1 MNLGIRAA
9 FGSTAR
15 GYVKAARLFV
25 LVLIISSPF
34 IMIAFAQTAQPQ
46 PEFVVTVYDVSVS
59 TSYLLYV
66 DVSGTV
72 LLTGQSQW
80 SGGPI
85 HFGGWVAVKEITE
98 MPLGV
103 RNYSLSSN
111 NFSPSSL
118 TDYPSTDTA
127 NFSISEGPYL
137 VFGASLVSGIIY
149 AYDQSGAVIGESQ
162 PITSNSEG
170 GNPTYLLAIQLP
182 LINDSMLGA
191 TVPPTDQVGNPSP
204 VIPVAGIYNF
214 IMVIALIIIAFGAA
228 LMLFTGLGGG
238 REKEQG
244 GGMSQVLM
252 QVITAVIIVLIFPLV
267 YDQVAQV
274 INYMSQTIIAY
285 PQSPQFY
292 NVAIQNLWN
301 AATKGGS
308 WDSIITASLINF
320 AVWVMELI
328 AYLMV
333 YFLGTVRI
341 LLIAVMVTAF
351 PLAVALKMI
360 PFTKKLS
367 QMVEDTLFGL
377 MLAAIM
383 SAIIAGVALQI
394 IEHFSGSYFQEA
406 IGPYPN
412 WVAIAAIF
420 AIILMPTVFAPLT
433 ATLMQTVSQTAMT
446 AGAVGVAVG
455 AGAAVPAAGG
465 AIAGGKV
472 ASGAM
477 GAAAAAGKGLGGQL
491 TAGLSSFGGTFAR
504 LGAAPAI
511 KNAAIVGATG
521 LTAAVGGSQASRA
534 MRMVMPQ
541 TTGAGDVMKAHA
553 AEQEAAIH
561 LQAVGQAGDAFGS
574 TIPIF
579 AGSPT
584 SGGLVSEGLRAFDPG
599 QNAHPEAVQSLQ
611 RLARSDDFAGAY
623 NYAYE
628 HRNAFGMKGM
638 SPTESVSPETKA
650 AVGARFIQSL
660 RPYKDDEAALGRIA
674 TNMNAANAGRGK
686 PKTQF

>member
-1 MNLGIRAA
+1 
-9 FGSTAR
+9 
-15 GYVKAARLFV
+15 
-25 LVLIISSPF
+25 
-34 IMIAFAQTAQPQ
+34 
-46 PEFVVTVYDVSVS
+46 
-59 TSYLLYV
+59 
-66 DVSGTV
+66 
-72 LLTGQSQW
+72 
-80 SGGPI
+80 
-85 HFGGWVAVKEITE
+85 
-98 MPLGV
+98 
-103 RNYSLSSN
+103 
-111 NFSPSSL
+111 
-118 TDYPSTDTA
+118 
-127 NFSISEGPYL
+127 
-137 VFGASLVSGIIY
+137 
-149 AYDQSGAVIGESQ
+149 
-162 PITSNSEG
+162 
-170 GNPTYLLAIQLP
+170 
-182 LINDSMLGA
+182 
-191 TVPPTDQVGNPSP
+191 
-204 VIPVAGIYNF
+204 
-214 IMVIALIIIAFGAA
+214 
-228 LMLFTGLGGG
+228 
-238 REKEQG
+238 
-244 GGMSQVLM
+244 M
-252 QVITAVIIVLIFPLV
+252 QVVISVVIVLIFPLV
-267 YDQVAQV
+267 YDQVAQL

-285 PQSPQFY
+285 PNPPQFY
-292 NVAIQNLWN
+292 NTAIQSLWN
-301 AATKGGS
+301 AATHGGGS
-308 WDSIITASLINF
+308 WASIITSSLIDF

-328 AYLMV
+328 ASLMA

-341 LLIAVMVTAF
+341 LLIAVMVAAF

-383 SAIIAGVALQI
+383 SAVIAGVALQI
-394 IEHFSGSYFQEA
+394 IDNFSGSFFEQA

-433 ATLMQTVSQTAMT
+433 AMMMQTVSQAAMT

-465 AIAGGKV
+465 AIAGGKA

-477 GAAAAAGKGLGGQL
+477 GAAAAAGKGLGGQFA
-491 TAGLSSFGGTFAR
+491 AGLSSFGGTFAR

-553 AEQEAAIH
+553 AEQEAASH
-561 LQAVGQAGDAFGS
+561 RLAVGQAGVAFS
-574 TIPIF
+574 SAIPTF
-579 AGSPT
+579 AGSPAPA
-584 SGGLVSEGLRAFDPG
+584 GLVSEGLKGFDPG

-628 HRNAFGMKGM
+628 HRNAFGMNGM

-674 TNMNAANAGRGK
+674 TNMNAAHIGSGR
-686 PKTQF
+686 PKTQG

>member
-1 MNLGIRAA
+1 MGIRAA
-9 FGSTAR
+9 LGVTGR
-15 GYVKAARLFV
+15 GYVKAARVFA
-25 LVLIISSPF
+25 LVLIVSSPF
-34 IMIAFAQTAQPQ
+34 IMIALAQSAQPQ
-46 PEFVVTVYDVSVS
+46 PEFTVTVYDVSVS
-59 TSYLLYV
+59 TSYALYV

-72 LLTGQSQW
+72 LLSGQSQW

-85 HFGGWVAVKEITE
+85 HFGGWVEVKELNELPT
-98 MPLGV
+98 PP
-103 RNYSLSSN
+103 RNFTLSSSS
-111 NFSPSSL
+111 FSPSSL
-118 TDYPSTDTA
+118 TDFPSTDTA

-149 AYDQSGAVIGESQ
+149 AYDQNGTVIGESQ
-162 PITSNSEG
+162 PITSNNEG

-191 TVPPTDQVGNPSP
+191 TVPATDQVGNPSP
-204 VIPVAGIYNF
+204 VIPVSGIYNF
-214 IMVIALIIIAFGAA
+214 IMVIALIVIAVGAA
-228 LMLFTGLGGG
+228 IMLFTGMGGDREKGGG
-238 REKEQG
+238 Y
-244 GGMSQVLM
+244 SAVFM
-252 QVITAVIIVLIFPLV
+252 QVVISVVIVLIFPLV
-267 YDQVAQV
+267 YDQVAQL

-285 PQSPQFY
+285 PNPPQYY
-292 NVAIQNLWN
+292 NIAIQNLWN

-308 WDSIITASLINF
+308 WESIITASLINF

-341 LLIAVMVTAF
+341 LLIAVMIAAF

-394 IEHFSGSYFQEA
+394 VEHFSGSYFEQA

-433 ATLMQTVSQTAMT
+433 ATMMQTVSQTAMA

-465 AIAGGKV
+465 AIAGGKA

-477 GAAAAAGKGLGGQL
+477 GAAAAAGKGFGGQL

-534 MRMVMPQ
+534 MRMVMPN
-541 TTGAGDVMKAHA
+541 TTGAGDVMKAQA
-553 AEQEAAIH
+553 AEQEAASNQLFI
-561 LQAVGQAGDAFGS
+561 GQAGEAFGS
-574 TIPIF
+574 TVPTF
-579 AGSPT
+579 AGSHLVGTPT
-584 SGGLVSEGLRAFDPG
+584 PEGLNAFDVG

-628 HRNAFGMKGM
+628 HRNAFGMADM
-638 SPTESVSPETKA
+638 ASPASVSPEAKA

-660 RPYKDDEAALGRIA
+660 RPYKDDQAALGRIA
-674 TNMNAANAGRGK
+674 TNMNATHTGTSI
-686 PKTQF
+686 PKTQP

>member
-1 MNLGIRAA
+1 LGIKSA
-9 FGSTAR
+9 FGLTAR
-15 GYVKAARLFV
+15 GYVKAARVFA
-25 LVLIISSPF
+25 LVLILSSPF
-34 IMIAFAQTAQPQ
+34 IMVAIAQTAP
-46 PEFVVTVYDVSVS
+46 PPLSSTFSVMAYDVSVS
-59 TSYLLYV
+59 TPYSIYV
-66 DVSGTV
+66 QASGSVALSGPST
-72 LLTGQSQW
+72 W

-85 HFGGWVAVKEITE
+85 HFGGWVDVKYIHGTF
-98 MPLGV
+98 PGNANLT
-103 RNYSLSSN
+103 LSASD
-111 NFSPSSL
+111 FTPSSL
-118 TDYPSTDTA
+118 ADYPSTSEAT
-127 NFSISEGPYL
+127 FSVSVVGAVAYD
-137 VFGASLVSGIIY
+137 ASLVSGEIY
-149 AYDQSGAVIGESQ
+149 AYNSAGQVIGESQ
-162 PITSNSEG
+162 PLSANSEG

-204 VIPVAGIYNF
+204 VIPVSEIYNF
-214 IMVIALIIIAFGAA
+214 ILVIALILVGVGAA
-228 LMLFTGLGGG
+228 FMLFTGMGGDKEKGGG
-238 REKEQG
+238 L
-244 GGMSQVLM
+244 SAVLM
-252 QVITAVIIVLIFPLV
+252 QVVISVVIILAFPYV
-267 YDQVAQV
+267 YDQVAQL
-274 INYMSQTIIAY
+274 INYMSQTIIAF
-285 PQSPQFY
+285 PNSPAYY
-292 NVAIQNLWN
+292 NTAIQSLWGT
-301 AATKGGS
+301 ATKGGGS
-308 WDSIITASLINF
+308 WDSIITSSLIDF

-394 IEHFSGSYFQEA
+394 INGFSGSWFQQA

-412 WVAIAAIF
+412 WVAMAAIF
-420 AIILMPTVFAPLT
+420 AIVLMPTVFAPLT

-455 AGAAVPAAGG
+455 TGAAAPAAGG
-465 AIAGGKV
+465 AVAGGKA

-477 GAAAAAGKGLGGQL
+477 SEAAAAGKGLGGQL

-521 LTAAVGGSQASRA
+521 LAAAVGGSQASRA

-541 TTGAGDVMKAHA
+541 TTGAGDVMKTHA
-553 AEQEAAIH
+553 AEQQAASDQQFI
-561 LQAVGQAGDAFGS
+561 GQAGEAFGG
-574 TIPIF
+574 TIPIL
-579 AGSPT
+579 AGTPAP
-584 SGGLVSEGLRAFDPG
+584 GGLRAFDPG

-628 HRNAFGMKGM
+628 HRNAFGMKDM
-638 SPTESVSPETKA
+638 SPPASVSPEAKA
-650 AVGARFIQSL
+650 AVGARFIQTL
-660 RPYKDDEAALGRIA
+660 RPYKDDEATLGRIV
-674 TNMNAANAGRGK
+674 TNLNAAHAGRSSR
-686 PKTQF
+686 PKAQG